1 VKLTKSFLSFCL
13 ALSFVATSSSAAMA
27 AGEPIMP
34 LSDVTPGMSCTAKT
48 VFSGTT
54 ATEFPVTVRDIY
66 SDPSTGDFLLVE
78 VGGAA
83 ASTGIASGMSGS
95 PVYCPV
101 AGGGTAIAGALSYG
115 IGWENDQVG
124 LATPIERMIDGEVSV
139 NSASKPAPAAV
150 AAAARRMAKLPIPM
164 QVSGLNESSVNL
176 LNKRSDKFNFIAASG
191 SDAQASDVAA
201 LEPGSSVGVGFTAG
215 DIIAGGIGTVSYRD
229 GSKIWAFGHPM
240 DDVGPSSL
248 FMTEAPITT
257 IVDAAPS
264 AMWASYKLGS
274 FGANVGTLNGD
285 NANAVTGL
293 LGAGPAAVSTNRAHV
308 TGLVDS
314 TVNVS
319 VADEESL
326 GFPHG
331 NWIEMIAGFPA
342 MQATY
347 ESVKSAYVP
356 RLSTSLCWTFT
367 VRQLKDPFRFC
378 KKMVGQATFNP
389 MFGGSQTFAWIAEQ
403 EYFAAR
409 MIYSMRSANLSISDI
424 AVAGKASN
432 DLQVASLK
440 SAKQIGRSYK
450 GKAKIRL
457 SYLTPAGTTK
467 TSDIKIPFPEGS
479 GKKKI
484 TVSGSQKAIKQGVVL
499 DNSKQIANPTPSP
512 YEPSVEEPLAD
523 PKNLQELQDMFS
535 DLNGRTQLKVYG
547 LKGGVRHIANNLNGL
562 LPVGGVSVT
571 VK

>member
-1 VKLTKSFLSFCL
+1 
-13 ALSFVATSSSAAMA
+13 MA

-54 ATEFPVTVRDIY
+54 ATDFPVTVRDIY
-66 SDPSTGDFLLVE
+66 SDPSMGDFLLVE

-101 AGGGTAIAGALSYG
+101 AGGGAAIAGALSYG

-139 NSASKPAPAAV
+139 NSASKPAPAAL

-215 DIIAGGIGTVSYRD
+215 DIVAGGIGTVSYRD

-240 DDVGPSSL
+240 DGVGPSSL

-257 IVDAAPS
+257 IVDAGPS
-264 AMWASYKLGS
+264 AMWASYKLGTY
-274 FGANVGTLNGD
+274 GANVGTLNGD

-293 LGAGPAAVSTNRAHV
+293 LGVGPAAVSTNHAHV
-308 TGLVDS
+308 KGLVDS

-331 NWIEMIAGFPA
+331 NWIEYVAGFPA

-356 RLSTSLCWTFT
+356 RLSTSLCWTIT
-367 VRQLKDPFRFC
+367 VRQLQEPFRFC
-378 KKMVGQATFNP
+378 KKMVGQATFE
-389 MFGGSQTFAWIAEQ
+389 FGESPTLNWIAEQ

-424 AVAGKASN
+424 TVEGKASN

-484 TVSGSQKAIKQGVVL
+484 TVSGSNKAIKQGTVL
-499 DNSKQIANPTPSP
+499 DNSKQVANPTPSP
-512 YEPSVEEPLAD
+512 YEEPSFGEPPED

-547 LKGGVRHIANNLNGL
+547 LKGGVRYIANNLNGL

>member
-1 VKLTKSFLSFCL
+1 
-13 ALSFVATSSSAAMA
+13 
-27 AGEPIMP
+27 MP

-54 ATEFPVTVRDIY
+54 ATDFPVTVRDIY
-66 SDPSTGDFLLVE
+66 SDPSMGDFLLVE

-101 AGGGTAIAGALSYG
+101 AGGGAAIAGALSYG

-240 DDVGPSSL
+240 DGVGPSSL

-257 IVDAAPS
+257 IVDAGPS
-264 AMWASYKLGS
+264 AGWASYKLGTY
-274 FGANVGTLNGD
+274 GANVGTLNGD

-293 LGAGPAAVSTNRAHV
+293 LGVGPAAVSTNHAHV
-308 TGLVDS
+308 KGPVDS

-331 NWIEMIAGFPA
+331 NWIEYVAGFPA

-356 RLSTSLCWTFT
+356 RLSTSLCWTIT
-367 VRQLKDPFRFC
+367 VRQLQEPFRFC
-378 KKMVGQATFNP
+378 KKMVGQATFE
-389 MFGGSQTFAWIAEQ
+389 FGESPTLNWIAEQ

-424 AVAGKASN
+424 TVEGKASN

-484 TVSGSQKAIKQGVVL
+484 TVSGSNKAIKQGTVL
-499 DNSKQIANPTPSP
+499 DNSKQVANPTPSP
-512 YEPSVEEPLAD
+512 HESFLGEEPED
-523 PKNLQELQDMFS
+523 PKNLQELQDVFS

-547 LKGGVRHIANNLNGL
+547 LKGGVRYIANNLNGL